1 MATSYSYLRYPQS
14 PFLDPITKR
23 PAREWL
29 IWLQNPNVS
38 TLTVGTGIVSTVS
51 GGTTGLTPATP
62 AQGAVTLG
70 GKLNVASGGTG
81 ANTLTGYVKGA
92 GTTPLTASATI
103 PSTDVSGL
111 GTMAGQ
117 NASSVAITGGSVAGV
132 SVTGSTITNS
142 PVSGSSVNATTLTTS
157 STVTVNN
164 LAATGTHTV
173 IAKWLPVVAD
183 GTTYYL
189 PLYT

>member
-1 MATSYSYLRYPQS
+1 MATSYLRYPQS
-14 PFLDPITKR
+14 PFLDPVTKR

-38 TLTVGTGIVSTVS
+38 TITVGVGLVNSVN
-51 GGTTGLTPATP
+51 GGTTGLTPTA
-62 AQGAVTLG
+62 AASGAVTLG
-70 GKLNVASGGTG
+70 GTVNVASGGTG
-81 ANTLTGYVKGA
+81 ANTLT
-92 GTTPLTASATI
+92 ASATVPI
-103 PSTDVSGL
+103 ADVSGT
-111 GTMAGQ
+111 GTMATQ
-117 NASSVAITGGSVAGV
+117 NASGVAITGGSIAGTSV
-132 SVTGSTITNS
+132 S
-142 PVSGSSVNATTLTTS
+142 ATTLTTS

>member
-1 MATSYSYLRYPQS
+1 MAANYLRYPQS
-14 PFLDPITKR
+14 PFLDPVTGR

-38 TLTVGTGIVSTVS
+38 TLTIGTGLVNTVS
-51 GGTTGLTPATP
+51 GGSTGLTPGSP

-70 GKLNVASGGTG
+70 GTLNVASGGTG
-81 ANTLTGYVKGA
+81 ANTLTGYVKGS
-92 GTTPLTASATI
+92 GTAPLTASATVPI
-103 PSTDVSGL
+103 ADVSGA
-111 GTMAGQ
+111 GTMATQ
-117 NASSVAITGGSVAGV
+117 NAGSVAITGGSV
-132 SVTGSTITNS
+132 
-142 PVSGSSVNATTLTTS
+142 SGTAISATTLTTS

-173 IAKWLPVVAD
+173 IAKWLPVVCD

>member
-1 MATSYSYLRYPQS
+1 MAPTYLRYPQS
-14 PFLDPITKR
+14 PFLDPITSR

-29 IWLQNPNVS
+29 YWLQNPNVS
-38 TLTVGTGIVSTVS
+38 TITVGVGLVNSIN
-51 GGTTGLTPATP
+51 GGTTGLTPSAAAT
-62 AQGAVTLG
+62 GAVTLG
-70 GKLNVASGGTG
+70 GTLNVASGGTG

-103 PSTDVSGL
+103 PVGDVSGL
-111 GTMAGQ
+111 GTMATQ
-117 NASSVAITGGSVAGV
+117 NASGVAITGGSVAGTSV
-132 SVTGSTITNS
+132 S
-142 PVSGSSVNATTLTTS
+142 ATTLTTS

-164 LAATGTHTV
+164 LAAVGSHTV

>member
-1 MATSYSYLRYPQS
+1 MATSYLRYPQS

-38 TLTVGTGIVSTVS
+38 TITVVVGLVNTVS
-51 GGTTGLTPATP
+51 GGTTGLTPAAATP
-62 AQGAVTLG
+62 GAVTLG
-70 GKLNVASGGTG
+70 GTVNVASGGTG

-103 PSTDVSGL
+103 PIADVSGA
-111 GTMAGQ
+111 GTMATQ
-117 NASSVAITGGSVAGV
+117 NASSVAITGGSVAGTSV
-132 SVTGSTITNS
+132 S
-142 PVSGSSVNATTLTTS
+142 ATTLTTS

-173 IAKWLPVVAD
+173 IAKWLPVVCD

>member
-1 MATSYSYLRYPQS
+1 MATSYLRYPQS
-14 PFLDPITKR
+14 PFLDPVTKR

-38 TLTVGTGIVSTVS
+38 TITVGVGLVNSVN
-51 GGTTGLTPATP
+51 GGTTGLTPAAATS
-62 AQGAVTLG
+62 GAVTLG

-81 ANTLTGYVKGA
+81 ASTLTGYVKGA
-92 GTTPLTASATI
+92 GTTPLTASATVPI
-103 PSTDVSGL
+103 ADVFGA
-111 GTMAGQ
+111 GTIATQ
-117 NASSVAITGGSVAGV
+117 NANGVAITGGSIAGTSV
-132 SVTGSTITNS
+132 S
-142 PVSGSSVNATTLTTS
+142 ATTLTTS

-173 IAKWLPVVAD
+173 IAKWLPVVCD

>member
-1 MATSYSYLRYPQS
+1 MATTYLRYPQS
-14 PFLDPITKR
+14 PFLDPVTKR

-29 IWLQNPNVS
+29 IWLQNPNVQ
-38 TLTVGTGIVSTVS
+38 TITVGVGLVNSVN
-51 GGTTGLTPATP
+51 GGSTGLTPAAATS
-62 AQGAVTLG
+62 GAVTLG
-70 GKLNVASGGTG
+70 GTLNTASGGTG
-81 ANTLTGYVKGA
+81 ASTLTGYVKGA

-103 PSTDVSGL
+103 PIADVSGA
-111 GTMAGQ
+111 GTMATQ
-117 NASSVAITGGSVAGV
+117 NASSVAITGGSVAGTSV
-132 SVTGSTITNS
+132 S
-142 PVSGSSVNATTLTTS
+142 ATTLTTS

-173 IAKWLPVVAD
+173 IAKWLPVVCD

>member
-1 MATSYSYLRYPQS
+1 MAANYLRYPQS
-14 PFLDPITKR
+14 PFLDPVTNR

-29 IWLQNPNVS
+29 FWLQNPNVQ
-38 TLTVGTGIVSTVS
+38 TLTVGTGLVNSIN
-51 GGTTGLTPATP
+51 GGTTGLTPSAAAT
-62 AQGAVTLG
+62 GAVTLG
-70 GKLNVASGGTG
+70 GTLNVASGGTG

-103 PSTDVSGL
+103 PIADVSGA
-111 GTMAGQ
+111 GTIATQ
-117 NASSVAITGGSVAGV
+117 NASSVAITGGSVAGTSV
-132 SVTGSTITNS
+132 S
-142 PVSGSSVNATTLTTS
+142 ATTLTTS

-173 IAKWLPVVAD
+173 IAKWLPVVCD

>member
-1 MATSYSYLRYPQS
+1 MATSYLRYPQS

-38 TLTVGTGIVSTVS
+38 TITVGVGLVNTVS
-51 GGTTGLTPATP
+51 GGTTGLTPATATP
-62 AQGAVTLG
+62 GAVTLG
-70 GKLNVASGGTG
+70 GTVNVASGGTG

-92 GTTPLTASATI
+92 GTTPLMASATI
-103 PSTDVSGL
+103 PIADVSGA
-111 GTMAGQ
+111 GTMATQ
-117 NASSVAITGGSVAGV
+117 NASSVAITGGSVAGTSV
-132 SVTGSTITNS
+132 S
-142 PVSGSSVNATTLTTS
+142 ATTLTTS

-164 LAATGTHTV
+164 LAAAGSHTV
-173 IAKWLPVVAD
+173 IAKWLPIVAD

>member
-1 MATSYSYLRYPQS
+1 MAANYLRYPQS
-14 PFLDPITKR
+14 PFLDPVTNR

-29 IWLQNPNVS
+29 FWLQNPNVQ
-38 TLTVGTGIVSTVS
+38 TLTVGTGLVNSIN
-51 GGTTGLTPATP
+51 GGTTGLTPSAAAT
-62 AQGAVTLG
+62 GAVTLG
-70 GKLNVASGGTG
+70 GTLNVASGGTG

-103 PSTDVSGL
+103 PVADVSGL
-111 GTMAGQ
+111 GTMATQ
-117 NASSVAITGGSVAGV
+117 NASGVAITGGSVAGTSV
-132 SVTGSTITNS
+132 S
-142 PVSGSSVNATTLTTS
+142 ATTLTTS

>member
-1 MATSYSYLRYPQS
+1 MAANYLRYPQS
-14 PFLDPITKR
+14 PFLDPVTNR

-29 IWLQNPNVS
+29 FWLQNPNVQ
-38 TLTVGTGIVSTVS
+38 TLTVGTGLVNSIN
-51 GGTTGLTPATP
+51 GGTTGLTPSAAATGP
-62 AQGAVTLG
+62 VTLG
-70 GKLNVASGGTG
+70 GTLNVASGGTG

-103 PSTDVSGL
+103 PIADISGA
-111 GTMAGQ
+111 GTMATQ
-117 NASSVAITGGSVAGV
+117 NASAVAITGGSVAGTSV
-132 SVTGSTITNS
+132 S
-142 PVSGSSVNATTLTTS
+142 ATTLTTS

-173 IAKWLPVVAD
+173 IAKWLPVVCD

>member
-1 MATSYSYLRYPQS
+1 MAPTYLRYPQS
-14 PFLDPITKR
+14 PFLDPITSR

-29 IWLQNPNVS
+29 YWLQNPNVS
-38 TLTVGTGIVSTVS
+38 TITVGVGLVNSIN
-51 GGTTGLTPATP
+51 GGTTGLTPSAAAT
-62 AQGAVTLG
+62 GAVTLG
-70 GKLNVASGGTG
+70 GTLNVASGGTG

-92 GTTPLTASATI
+92 GTAPLTASATI
-103 PSTDVSGL
+103 PVGDVSGL
-111 GTMAGQ
+111 GTMATQ
-117 NASSVAITGGSVAGV
+117 NASGVAITGGSVAGTSV
-132 SVTGSTITNS
+132 S
-142 PVSGSSVNATTLTTS
+142 ATTLTTS

-173 IAKWLPVVAD
+173 IAKWLPVVCD

>member
-1 MATSYSYLRYPQS
+1 MATTYLRYPQS
-14 PFLDPITKR
+14 PFLDPVTKR

-38 TLTVGTGIVSTVS
+38 TLTVGTGLVNTIS
-51 GGTTGLTPATP
+51 GGTTGLTPA
-62 AQGAVTLG
+62 AAASGAITLG
-70 GKLNVASGGTG
+70 GTLATASGGTG
-81 ANTLTGYVKGA
+81 ANTLTGYVKGS
-92 GTTPLTASATI
+92 GTAPLTASATI
-103 PSTDVSGL
+103 PIADISGA
-111 GTMAGQ
+111 GTMATQ
-117 NASSVAITGGSVAGV
+117 NASSVAITGGSVAGTSV
-132 SVTGSTITNS
+132 S
-142 PVSGSSVNATTLTTS
+142 ATTLTTS

-173 IAKWLPVVAD
+173 IAKWLPVVCD

>member
-1 MATSYSYLRYPQS
+1 MAANYLRYPQS
-14 PFLDPITKR
+14 PFLDPVTNR

-29 IWLQNPNVS
+29 FWLQNPNVQ
-38 TLTVGTGIVSTVS
+38 TLTVGTGLVNSIN
-51 GGTTGLTPATP
+51 GGTTGLTPSAAAT
-62 AQGAVTLG
+62 GAVTLG
-70 GKLNVASGGTG
+70 GTLNVASGGTG

-103 PSTDVSGL
+103 PVGDVSGL
-111 GTMAGQ
+111 GTMATQ
-117 NASSVAITGGSVAGV
+117 NASGVAITGGSVAGTSV
-132 SVTGSTITNS
+132 S
-142 PVSGSSVNATTLTTS
+142 ATTLTTS

-173 IAKWLPVVAD
+173 IAKWLPVVCD

>member
-1 MATSYSYLRYPQS
+1 MATSYLRYPQS

-38 TLTVGTGIVSTVS
+38 TITVGVGLVNSVN
-51 GGTTGLTPATP
+51 GGTTGLTPTA
-62 AQGAVTLG
+62 AASGAVTLG
-70 GKLNVASGGTG
+70 GTVNVASGGTG

-103 PSTDVSGL
+103 PIADVSGA
-111 GTMAGQ
+111 GTMATQ
-117 NASSVAITGGSVAGV
+117 NASSVAITGGSVAGTSV
-132 SVTGSTITNS
+132 S
-142 PVSGSSVNATTLTTS
+142 ATTLTTS

>member
-1 MATSYSYLRYPQS
+1 MAANYLRYPQS
-14 PFLDPITKR
+14 PFLDSVTNR

-29 IWLQNPNVS
+29 FWLQNPNVQ
-38 TLTVGTGIVSTVS
+38 TLTVGTGLVNSIN
-51 GGTTGLTPATP
+51 GGTTGLTPSAAAT
-62 AQGAVTLG
+62 GAVTLG
-70 GKLNVASGGTG
+70 GTLNVASGGTG

-92 GTTPLTASATI
+92 GTTPLTANATI
-103 PSTDVSGL
+103 PVADVSGL
-111 GTMAGQ
+111 GTMATQ
-117 NASSVAITGGSVAGV
+117 NASGVAITGGSVAGTSV
-132 SVTGSTITNS
+132 S
-142 PVSGSSVNATTLTTS
+142 ATTLTTS

-173 IAKWLPVVAD
+173 IAKWLPVVCD

>member
-1 MATSYSYLRYPQS
+1 MAANYLRYPQS
-14 PFLDPITKR
+14 PFLDPVTRR

-38 TLTVGTGIVSTVS
+38 TLTVGTGLVNSIS
-51 GGTTGLTPATP
+51 GGTTGLTPA
-62 AQGAVTLG
+62 AASSGAITLG
-70 GKLNVASGGTG
+70 GTLATASGGTG

-92 GTTPLTASATI
+92 GTAPLTANATI
-103 PSTDVSGL
+103 PIADISGA
-111 GTMAGQ
+111 GTMATQ
-117 NASSVAITGGSVAGV
+117 NANSVAITGGSVNGV
-132 SVTGSTITNS
+132 SVTGATITNS
-142 PVSGSSVNATTLTTS
+142 PVSGSSVSATTLTTS

-164 LAATGTHTV
+164 LATTGIHTI
-173 IAKWLPVVAD
+173 IAKWLPVVCD

>member
-1 MATSYSYLRYPQS
+1 MATSYLRYPQS

-38 TLTVGTGIVSTVS
+38 TITVGVGLVNTVS
-51 GGTTGLTPATP
+51 GGTTGLTPATATP
-62 AQGAVTLG
+62 GAVTLG
-70 GKLNVASGGTG
+70 GTVNVASGGTG

-103 PSTDVSGL
+103 PIADVSGA
-111 GTMAGQ
+111 GTMATQ
-117 NASSVAITGGSVAGV
+117 NASGVAITGGSVAGTSV
-132 SVTGSTITNS
+132 S
-142 PVSGSSVNATTLTTS
+142 ATTLTTS

-164 LAATGTHTV
+164 LAAAGSHTV

>member
-1 MATSYSYLRYPQS
+1 MATSYLRYPQS
-14 PFLDPITKR
+14 PFLDPVTQR

-38 TLTVGTGIVSTVS
+38 TITVGVGLVNSVN
-51 GGTTGLTPATP
+51 GGTTGLTPA
-62 AQGAVTLG
+62 AAASGAVTLG
-70 GKLNVASGGTG
+70 GTVNVSSGGTG

-92 GTTPLTASATI
+92 GTTPLTASATVPI
-103 PSTDVSGL
+103 ADVSGA
-111 GTMAGQ
+111 GTMATQ
-117 NASSVAITGGSVAGV
+117 NASTVAITGGSIAGTSV
-132 SVTGSTITNS
+132 S
-142 PVSGSSVNATTLTTS
+142 ATTLTTS
-157 STVTVNN
+157 STVTINN
-164 LAATGTHTV
+164 LAAAGSHTV

>member
-1 MATSYSYLRYPQS
+1 MATTYLRYPQS

-29 IWLQNPNVS
+29 FWLQNPNVQ
-38 TLTVGTGIVSTVS
+38 TLTVGTGLVNSIN
-51 GGTTGLTPATP
+51 GGTTGLTPSAAAT
-62 AQGAVTLG
+62 GAVTLG
-70 GKLNVASGGTG
+70 GTLNVASGGTG

-103 PSTDVSGL
+103 PVADVSGL
-111 GTMAGQ
+111 GTMATQ
-117 NASSVAITGGSVAGV
+117 NASGVAITGGSVAGTSV
-132 SVTGSTITNS
+132 S
-142 PVSGSSVNATTLTTS
+142 ATTLTTS

-173 IAKWLPVVAD
+173 IAKWLPVVCD

>member
-1 MATSYSYLRYPQS
+1 MAANYLRYPQS
-14 PFLDPITKR
+14 PFLDPVTKR

-38 TLTVGTGIVSTVS
+38 TITVGVGLVNSVN
-51 GGTTGLTPATP
+51 GGTTGLTPTA
-62 AQGAVTLG
+62 AASGAVTLG
-70 GKLNVASGGTG
+70 GTVNVASGGTG

-92 GTTPLTASATI
+92 GTTPLTASATVPI
-103 PSTDVSGL
+103 ADVSGA
-111 GTMAGQ
+111 GTMATQ
-117 NASSVAITGGSVAGV
+117 NANSVAITGGSIAGTSV
-132 SVTGSTITNS
+132 S
-142 PVSGSSVNATTLTTS
+142 ATTLTTS

>member
-1 MATSYSYLRYPQS
+1 MATNYLRYPQS

-38 TLTVGTGIVSTVS
+38 TITVGVGLVNSVN
-51 GGTTGLTPATP
+51 GGTTGLTPAT
-62 AQGAVTLG
+62 AASGVVTLG
-70 GKLNVASGGTG
+70 GTINAASGGTG
-81 ANTLTGYVKGA
+81 ANTLTGYVKGN
-92 GTTPLTASATI
+92 GTAPMTASATVPI
-103 PSTDVSGL
+103 ADVSGA
-111 GTMAGQ
+111 GTMATQ
-117 NASSVAITGGSVAGV
+117 NAGTVAITGGSIAGTSV
-132 SVTGSTITNS
+132 S
-142 PVSGSSVNATTLTTS
+142 ATTLTTS
-157 STVTVNN
+157 STVTINN
-164 LAATGTHTV
+164 LAAAGSHTV

>member
-1 MATSYSYLRYPQS
+1 MATTYLRYPQS
-14 PFLDPITKR
+14 PFLDPVTGR

-29 IWLQNPNVS
+29 IWLQNPNVQ
-38 TLTVGTGIVSTVS
+38 TITVGSGIVSSVS
-51 GGTTGLTPATP
+51 GGTTGLTPAT
-62 AQGAVTLG
+62 AASGSVTLG

-92 GTTPLTASATI
+92 GTTPLTATTTI
-103 PSTDVSGL
+103 PVGDIAGL
-111 GTMAGQ
+111 GTMATQ
-117 NASSVAITGGSVAGV
+117 NATGVAITGGSIAGASV
-132 SVTGSTITNS
+132 S
-142 PVSGSSVNATTLTTS
+142 ATTLTTS
-157 STVTVNN
+157 STVTINN